1 MEGIKGC
8 YITVNSNIKTKRV
21 LTLFTNTDGS
31 RSARVTATTRESR
44 PVHCHRSGDGL
55 LIGAH
60 CKSPCSGMLEI
71 LDLSAWVLAAV
82 QPAVTG
88 FERVNRNG
96 AVMADVAYDRG

>member
-1 MEGIKGC
+1 M
-8 YITVNSNIKTKRV
+8 V
-21 LTLFTNTDGS
+21 
-31 RSARVTATTRESR
+31 
-44 PVHCHRSGDGL
+44 
-55 LIGAH
+55 
-60 CKSPCSGMLEI
+60 EI